1 MMQIGQSFF
10 LSFAQLHMQND
21 HQTLSKYSDEV
32 DTLFEQIVGT
42 VNADSEVAKLRTS
55 MSHITRKPGESIQ
68 TPLYRLKTL
77 YEMLIQINFPDLDI
91 EKIKV
96 RADNYACNCAKF
108 LITPNTAKI
117 LTEYIGIKQQR
128 DEHLNL
134 MKLCN
139 VITSHEAGTPGDRIQ
154 QILNLP
160 TSATRLDASI

>member
-1 MMQIGQSFF
+1 MTIKPS
-10 LSFAQLHMQND
+10 LS
-21 HQTLSKYSDEV
+21 TLMKWI
-32 DTLFEQIVGT
+32 EQFVGA

-91 EKIKV
+91 EKIKI

-108 LITPNTAKI
+108 LITSNTAKI
-117 LTEYIGIKQQR
+117 LTEYIRIKQQR

-139 VITSHEAGTPGDRIQ
+139 VITSHEAGTAEIAYSRYLVCRFRQLDWMHQYRR
-154 QILNLP
+154 L
-160 TSATRLDASI
+160 ATWKNC